1 MVEEPFPMEANEEH
15 NLITHGDNGTD
26 DELQELDLVKKVNE
40 SDERCLADNSLES
53 TSFIAEHRGNDTSG
67 ETIERRIGLVHAV
80 ALVVGAIIGSGIFIS
95 PRYVVKSASSIG
107 ETLLVWVFGGV
118 LSFFGGLCFCELG
131 TFIKKSGGKYVYLKL
146 AFGPFIGF
154 LFSWIDVWVL
164 DPCSFAIL
172 SLTFGVYATKPF
184 FPSRGVASDNS
195 TVEYHQPMMLVKLLA
210 ACSICIFTAINCI
223 SIRLAARVQVVFTSF
238 KILAVAS
245 IVIVAFIQP
254 LSGAAKCAATE
265 LNHNVFSGSAIS
277 PGSIG
282 HAFYSV
288 MWAYQGWNSLNSI
301 TEEVKDPE
309 KNFPWTLMIS
319 IPLVTLCYVLMNLA
333 YFSVLT
339 KQEILASD
347 AVALTFASRL
357 SPVFGVIMPAIVSL
371 SCFGSLNSSLFSSS
385 RMMFS
390 IAREKQLPSCLAMVH
405 RNSQAPIPAILMRAF
420 LALLMLL
427 PTNVGNL
434 LNWLM
439 FVDWLTYSFVFIGLI
454 LLRRKKATIPRPFK
468 VNVLIP
474 IFMTLVS
481 LYFASIPFI
490 SNPLESVFGLVVIL
504 SGIPAYFVFIEKKWL
519 FKSERLSRLSSK
531 VSQLIQVI
539 LNVVPV
545 QGENWAV

>member
-26 DELQELDLVKKVNE
+26 DELQELDLVKNVDE

-80 ALVVGAIIGSGIFIS
+80 ALVVGGIIGSGIFIS

-131 TFIKKSGGKYVYLKL
+131 TFIKKSGGEYIYLKL

-164 DPCSFAIL
+164 EPCSFAIL
-172 SLTFGVYATKPF
+172 SLTFGVYATEPF

-195 TVEYHQPMMLVKLLA
+195 TVKYHQPMMLVKLLA

-245 IVIVAFIQP
+245 IVIVALIQP

-288 MWAYQGWNSLNSI
+288 MWAYQGWSSLNSI

-309 KNFPWTLMIS
+309 KNFPWTVMIS

-357 SPVFGVIMPAIVSL
+357 SPVFGAIMPAIVSL

-439 FVDWLTYSFVFIGLI
+439 FVDWLIYSFVFIGLI
-454 LLRRKKATIPRPFK
+454 WLRRKKATIPRPFK

-490 SNPLESVFGLVVIL
+490 SNPVESVFGLVVIL

>member
-15 NLITHGDNGTD
+15 NLITHGDNRTD
-26 DELQELDLVKKVNE
+26 DELQELDLVKNVDE

-146 AFGPFIGF
+146 AFGPFVGF

-245 IVIVAFIQP
+245 IVTVALIQP
-254 LSGAAKCAATE
+254 LSGAATE
-265 LNHNVFSGSAIS
+265 LNHDVFSGSAIS

-288 MWAYQGWNSLNSI
+288 MWAYQGWSSLNCI
-301 TEEVKDPE
+301 TEEVKDPK
-309 KNFPWTLMIS
+309 KNFRWTLMIS

-357 SPVFGVIMPAIVSL
+357 SPVFGAIMPAIVSL

-454 LLRRKKATIPRPFK
+454 WLRRKKATIPRPFK

-490 SNPLESVFGLVVIL
+490 SNPVESVFGLVVIL
-504 SGIPAYFVFIEKKWL
+504 SGIPGYFVFIEKKWL

-545 QGENWAV
+545 QGEDWAV